1 MADERVVIKIDI
13 NADTSAIDRVQRKLR
28 ALAAEAE
35 LANQRM
41 RGLNSSL
48 ESNAD
53 AADRV
58 DKSHTGAAKSV
69 RSHASEQDRF
79 SKRLKRNEKD
89 LDLHQKMVKGLGVVL
104 GTGLKF
110 GLIGASIELAAMGVA
125 LASVNGLL
133 GIGQFAVKAY
143 RLAMQGLAQGAAA
156 AIIAVSTLVAAQREY
171 NASIVAFQYKSAPQL
186 GKGTAQ
192 AMSAMRNL
200 TSDTRLGVFGM
211 ENLGAAF
218 AAVSKNAEMT
228 GGLQNA
234 LAGLGDFAVA
244 AGGDIGK
251 NIAAAGEFLGL
262 LQKEGS
268 LTEDV
273 LSSAGKVGPQFAKAV
288 EEAKKK
294 GLTGASDIISA
305 LSSGDLAKQAG
316 LEGALAGVN
325 DTLIGQLKSFM
336 TQMQTQFGDLGQRF
350 LPDVKV
356 AFDQIAS
363 SLRVAF
369 TRISGALSTGVSGRL
384 IENLAK
390 GIDKVIY
397 GATTLFVKY
406 LPMTQKFFEPFQK
419 GFQYVSRFFKEFR
432 QGLNNLSEGAKVI
445 TDTFG
450 PVFGAIF
457 SNFGTSLNTLSSLAV
472 ENKEEFAAFGDS
484 LVNIFTAIQ
493 NAFNSFK
500 QIVVANLPLITGI
513 FNVLASA
520 LNGIVG
526 AIGNIIGGLGKL
538 SGTAGAMGL
547 LGLIV
552 GGVGIKGAI
561 DNFTGKKTFA
571 GAATNKVRDRFVA
584 GQGRGGGISQSVG
597 VMHVTAGTV
606 HLTQG
611 GISNTSNSGGGG
623 GTDADSPTKSG
634 RFSGKLESARNR
646 FSSSRL
652 GTMDQNVRN
661 RYNDSKIGSS
671 RAGQFAS
678 RNGKTGAAIAGQAA
692 LFAGAGE
699 EAAPFIAAGTAVSMV
714 NPLAGLAVSG
724 LGTAVTAK
732 TAGGGAAAGA
742 LGGAAA
748 GALIGTAL
756 GGPVVG
762 TAIGAALGLGFGAVM
777 GNINADKAER
787 KQEKGFA
794 QATGLEGGGEMMK
807 TLYESGPKAAL
818 ASVSKMQDQMRSIT
832 DLEKEYSKV
841 NGRNA
846 TQAERT
852 AKAETELREGRI
864 NQAQYDAVTKE
875 HMGTYMKELR
885 KQNDALGE
893 LSGQAVPEYIRK
905 MEHLT
910 TVTGKS
916 ESDLTE
922 LAQKMGVDLTDGS
935 MSLSGALEK
944 LGLATVQT
952 TDQIKASLA
961 GLYAQDVEGI
971 FGTRIKKR
979 ESEQAI
985 NQAAEG
991 LAQVGAG
998 NVTQDQSDRF
1008 LQTAFNEALAMFG
1021 GDSLKA
1027 AQYLS
1032 DSVGSTEGGQFTGEG
1047 PLAGFAA
1054 TFEKLGA
1061 FGDIATLLANQQ
1073 TAAVDQ
1079 NLVALTT
1086 GLSKQ
1091 GIGMGPEQVEI
1102 LRASLTTALQTDPT
1116 RGQAMLDTLNRIATG
1131 GVIDPVTGQKNTGD
1145 AGAASFEY
1153 LMTQVG
1159 LPIIDAAGTKLGDD
1173 AAAATQTALS
1183 TAATDMKTA
1192 ITEAINTKPGW
1203 WDGQPSW
1210 WNNGQVTVIGGGGVR
1225 QNFPSAGGG
1234 DDNDNDR
1241 STPNDTATSRLGR
1254 TMARHGFYD
1263 SMLGGSRTV
1272 TSSLR
1277 NTNLG
1282 SINSDHVTGAAYDLT
1297 GQNLGA
1303 YSSLVNSSGGFAEFH
1318 GSGGGRHLHVVPGQ
1332 TPVGDT
1338 MSPVASSGVAVMGGG
1353 SNSYSIVINTQ
1364 PGQDANAIAQEV
1376 MARIAD
1382 RDRSNMER
1390 Q

>member
-48 ESNAD
+48 DDNAD
-53 AADRV
+53 AADKV
-58 DKSHTGAAKSV
+58 DKSHTRAAKSV
-69 RSHASEQDRF
+69 NDHGSSHDRF
-79 SKRLKRNEKD
+79 SKRLKKNEKD
-89 LDLHQKMVKGLGVVL
+89 LDLHQKMVKGLASVF
-104 GTGLKF
+104 GTTLKF
-110 GLIGASIELAAMGVA
+110 GLIGAGIEMAAMGIA
-125 LASVNGLL
+125 LSTVNGLL

-143 RLAMQGLAQGAAA
+143 KVAMQGLAQGAAA

-211 ENLGAAF
+211 KNLSAAF

-234 LAGLGDFAVA
+234 LAGVGDFAVA

-251 NIAAAGEFLGL
+251 NLTAAADFLGL

-273 LSSAGKVGPQFAKAV
+273 LSSASKVGPQFAAAI
-288 EEAKKK
+288 EQAKKN

-336 TQMQTQFGDLGQRF
+336 TGMQTQFGDLGQRF
-350 LPDVKV
+350 LPQVKV

-369 TRISGALSTGVSGRL
+369 TRISGVLTTSVSGGM

-397 GATTLFVKY
+397 GVTTLFVKY
-406 LPMTQKFFEPFQK
+406 LPMTQKFFEPFIK
-419 GFQYVSRFFKEFR
+419 GFESVSRFFRGFSKDL
-432 QGLNNLSEGAKVI
+432 QGLSGGAKVI

-450 PVFGAIF
+450 PVLITIVK
-457 SNFGTSLNTLSSLAV
+457 NFGESLGTLSRLAE
-472 ENKEEFAAFGDS
+472 ENKDEFAAFGDA
-484 LVNIFTAIQ
+484 LANIFTAVQ
-493 NAFNSFK
+493 NAFNTFK
-500 QIVVANLPLITGI
+500 EIVMANLPLITGV

-520 LNGIVG
+520 INGITS
-526 AIGNIIGGLGKL
+526 AIGFLIGGLGKL
-538 SGTAGAMGL
+538 SGVAGALGT
-547 LGLIV
+547 LGLISGLV
-552 GGVGIKGAI
+552 MAKGAI
-561 DNFTGKKTFA
+561 NNFTGKKTLS
-571 GAATNKVRDRFVA
+571 GAVTNKVQQRFVP
-584 GQGRGGGISQSVG
+584 GQGKGGGISQSVG
-597 VMHVTAGTV
+597 TMYVTASTV

-611 GISNTSNSGGGG
+611 TVPGRTQPGVSTSGLNRGGGVG
-623 GTDADSPTKSG
+623 STPYGPSMPGKPPPPTPKPSFGARLSG
-634 RFSGKLESARNR
+634 
-646 FSSSRL
+646 SRL
-652 GTMDQNVRN
+652 GQ
-661 RYNDSKIGSS
+661 S
-671 RAGQFAS
+671 RFGQGVAA
-678 RNGKTGAAIAGQAA
+678 NGKTGVAIAGMGA

-699 EAAPFIAAGTAVSMV
+699 EASPFLAAGAGIGMI
-714 NPLAGLAVSG
+714 NPLAGLAVGG
-724 LGTAVTAK
+724 LGTAATAK
-732 TAGGGAAAGA
+732 TAGGGAVAGA

-777 GNINADKAER
+777 GNINADRGER
-787 KQEKGFA
+787 KKEKGFA

-807 TLYESGPKAAL
+807 ALYEGGPKAAL
-818 ASVSKMQDQMRSIT
+818 TSVSKMQDQMRSVT

-893 LSGQAVPEYIRK
+893 LSDQAVPEYIRK
-905 MEHLT
+905 MDHLT

-922 LAQKMGVDLTDGS
+922 LAQKMGVDLTDGT

-952 TDQIKASLA
+952 TDDIKASLA
-961 GLYAQDVEGI
+961 GLYAQDVENI

-998 NVTQDQSDRF
+998 NVSQEQMDKF
-1008 LQTAFNEALAMFG
+1008 LQTAYTEALGAFG

-1032 DSVGSTEGGQFTGEG
+1032 TSIGTAQGNQFSGEG
-1047 PLAGFAA
+1047 PLAGFAE
-1054 TFEKLGA
+1054 TFAKFGA
-1061 FGDIATLLANQQ
+1061 FGDIAEILKTQQ
-1073 TAAVDQ
+1073 TAAVDK

-1086 GLSKQ
+1086 GLTKQ

-1102 LRASLTTALQTDPT
+1102 LRTSLTTALQTDPAN
-1116 RGQAMLDTLNRIATG
+1116 GQKMLEVLNRIATS
-1131 GVIDPVTGQKNTGD
+1131 GVVDPITGQKNTGET
-1145 AGAASFEY
+1145 GAASLEY
-1153 LMTQVG
+1153 LLTQVG
-1159 LPIIDAAGTKLGDD
+1159 LPIIDAAGTKVGDD
-1173 AAAATQTALS
+1173 AASATQTALS
-1183 TAATDMKTA
+1183 TAATDMKTK
-1192 ITEAINTKPGW
+1192 ITEAINTQPSW
-1203 WDGQPSW
+1203 WNNQPSW
-1210 WNNGQVTVIGGGGVR
+1210 WNNGQITVSGSVPMNNRPPGGEDR
-1225 QNFPSAGGG
+1225 DG
-1234 DDNDNDR
+1234 DPTT
-1241 STPNDTATSRLGR
+1241 SGDTATSRLGR
-1254 TMARHGFYD
+1254 TMARHSFYD
-1263 SMLGGSRTV
+1263 GMLGGSRTV

-1277 NTNLG
+1277 NTNVG
-1282 SINSDHVTGAAYDLT
+1282 STNSDHVTGAAYDLT

-1303 YSSLVNSSGGFAEFH
+1303 YSSLVNGSGGFAEFH
-1318 GSGGGRHLHVVPGQ
+1318 GAGGSRHLHVVPGQ
-1332 TPVGDT
+1332 TPIGDT
-1338 MSPVASSGVAVMGGG
+1338 MSPVASSGVAVMNGG
-1353 SNSYSIVINTQ
+1353 SSSYSITINTQ

-1376 MARIAD
+1376 MARID
-1382 RDRSNMER
+1382 ERDRSNRER